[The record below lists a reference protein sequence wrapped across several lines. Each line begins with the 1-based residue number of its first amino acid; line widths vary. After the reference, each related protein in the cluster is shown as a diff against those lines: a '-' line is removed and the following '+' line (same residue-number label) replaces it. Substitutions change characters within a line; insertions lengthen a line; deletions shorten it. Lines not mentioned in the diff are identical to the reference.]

1 MGRLFLF
8 VLVELCGLALIA
20 AWMIDKEAS
29 YAQGC
34 LGGGIGLVVIGNIGI
49 VMVLWDRM
57 QRASRLRNGQCPNC
71 GRDHSGMTS
80 RCAFC
85 DELVAA

>member
-1 MGRLFLF
+1 MGRIFLF

-20 AWMIDKEAS
+20 TWFIDQQAS
-29 YAQGC
+29 YAQPC
-34 LGGGIGLVVIGNIGI
+34 LGGGIGLAVIGNIGI
-49 VMVLWDRM
+49 FMGVLRSV
-57 QRASRLRNGQCPNC
+57 QRAARLRNGQCPSC

-80 RCAFC
+80 HCAFC